1 MQGLTYAFRFIR
13 ACFSLALKN
22 PRLRKPGLYLLMGG
36 VSVLVVWIFPLGVV
50 TALLGVRPLGMV
62 LTGLFATLLLFV
74 LLVLGEV
81 IAMETCLVFDDLI
94 RTALPSPETDS
105 ERRSFTHWGK
115 VFLWVLILPGL
126 HIIQFVDQ
134 VFRPKH
140 AVARDWLSAAYLML
154 PVISIEDR
162 SLKDAAERIT
172 DMIQNHLV
180 RFQPGLVKVRLV
192 VAVVQWA
199 LILGGSALGIWAG
212 LAIAG
217 PGPAGVL
224 TRLLAIAIGLILAGT
239 PALLGIGFSGF
250 CRACYYTSLYQWAL
264 NVAFARLS
272 GDSAHSLP
280 PAILSQVMRTTN
292 TSNKEEA

>member
-1 MQGLTYAFRFIR
+1 VQGLTYAFRFIR

-50 TALLGVRPLGMV
+50 TALLGVRPLAMA
-62 LTGLFATLLLFV
+62 LIGLFAILLLFV
-74 LLVLGEV
+74 LLAVGEA

-94 RTALPSPETDS
+94 RTELPSPEINP
-105 ERRSFTHWGK
+105 EKRSFTHWGK
-115 VFLWVLILPGL
+115 AFLWALILPGL
-126 HIIQFVDQ
+126 HTIQFVDQ

-140 AVARDWLSAAYLML
+140 ASKRDWLGAAYLML

-162 SLKDAAERIT
+162 DLKDAQERIT
-172 DMIQNHLV
+172 DMVRNHLV
-180 RFQPGLVKVRLV
+180 RFHPDLVRVRLV
-192 VAVVQWA
+192 AGVVQWT
-199 LILGGSALGIWAG
+199 LILCGGALGVWAG

-217 PGPAGVL
+217 PEVAGVL
-224 TRLLAIAIGLILAGT
+224 ARLLAIAIGLVLGGI
-239 PALLGIGFSGF
+239 PALLGIGFGGF

-272 GDSAHSLP
+272 GDTGHSLP
-280 PAILSQVMRTTN
+280 PAILSQVLRTTHP
-292 TSNKEEA
+292 SKKEEA